1 MATLKCTQQH
11 TISILF
17 YSSLTLLGG
26 STELCP
32 PTIIINQNYDLKK
45 MKADE
50 IAYQD
55 VKQEKDP
62 KKK

>member
-17 YSSLTLLGG
+17 YKSLTLPAG

-32 PTIIINQNYDLKK
+32 PDDNYQSKLWSKK

-50 IAYQD
+50 IAYVD
-55 VKQEKDP
+55 MEQEKEP